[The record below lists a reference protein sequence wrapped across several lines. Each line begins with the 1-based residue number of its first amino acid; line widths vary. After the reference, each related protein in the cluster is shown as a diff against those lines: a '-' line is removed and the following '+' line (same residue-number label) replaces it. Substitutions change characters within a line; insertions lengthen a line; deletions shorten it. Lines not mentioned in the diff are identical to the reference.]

1 MQRKKVSSMTNGMID
16 GMKNRLKR
24 QVNERIDGMK
34 ARRRWDETNEEE
46 KEGCGGG
53 GYDEERSNGR
63 KNEKTSQS
71 IAYGKHRTRVSLKG
85 DLSDFS
91 FSDSENK
98 RRKRRDGMRRRLKT

>member
-1 MQRKKVSSMTNGMID
+1 MKMQRKKVSSMTNGMID

-53 GYDEERSNGR
+53 GCDKERSNGW

-71 IAYGKHRTRVSLKG
+71 IAYGKHCTRVSLKG
-85 DLSDFS
+85 DLSDFR
-91 FSDSENK
+91 FSDSEIK
-98 RRKRRDGMRRRLKT
+98 GGKDGMG